1 MKLNKY
7 SILLFFLFVF
17 IQYSCNK
24 DNSEEWFAQNAT
36 ESLTNLNMIKYGP
49 NNENGTN
56 TLKNDKAYERFK
68 IVHISDIH
76 LSDFTADNHY
86 DNPINLKQA
95 IEFANL
101 QECQINALV
110 ASGDFI
116 NTTEKDNKQTAI
128 KYLNAFVSTF
138 FSFNNTIPSF
148 LCTGNH
154 DTNMLTDSPSNYLN
168 KQELH
173 SILFKKSNYQYHQI
187 AGENYYYADVPDAN
201 GNIIRFIALDNTDQ
215 EDFTYNSLHVSCITQ
230 KQVDWLI
237 NIALKENMTDKHSV
251 IIINHHPLQPYSKD
265 QSTYMCAGAHL
276 YKETLVPSIINAFI
290 QKKKF
295 EATYNTTQS
304 PFNTIHVDADFE
316 NCKGDFICYLGG
328 HTHTQAHFEVMCDT
342 PQAAKQIMLLANTMS
357 PDMQNNNYGYIA
369 RDKNN
374 TTSNS
379 FSIYAIDTNEKKIY
393 ITYFGAK
400 STNTSSIT
408 SVSYR

>member
-1 MKLNKY
+1 MKQNTYILY
-7 SILLFFLFVF
+7 LILLILTLF
-17 IQYSCNK
+17 SCNK
-24 DNSEEWFAQNAT
+24 DNSEEWFAQNST
-36 ESLTNLNMIKYGP
+36 ESLTNLNKIMY
-49 NNENGTN
+49 GTN
-56 TLKNDKAYERFK
+56 NKDENATSTLKNDNTYERFK

-76 LSDFTADNHY
+76 LSDFTMDNKY
-86 DNPINLKQA
+86 DNPTNLKQA
-95 IEFANL
+95 IAFANL

-116 NTTEKDNKQTAI
+116 NTTEKDDKQTAI
-128 KYLNAFVSTF
+128 KYLKSFTSTF
-138 FSFNNTIPSF
+138 FSFNNTVPSF

-154 DTNMLTDSPSNYLN
+154 DTNMLTDFSSNYIS

-173 SILFKKSNYQYHQI
+173 AILFEKNNYTYHQI
-187 AGENYYYADVPDAN
+187 PGENYYYADVPDGN

-215 EDFTYNSLHVSCITQ
+215 KDFTYNSLHVSCITQ

-251 IIINHHPLQPYSKD
+251 IIINHHPLQAYSKD
-265 QSTYMCAGAHL
+265 QSTYMCTGEHL

-290 QKKKF
+290 QKKNFK
-295 EATYNTTQS
+295 ATYNTAQS
-304 PFNTIHVDADFE
+304 PFGTIHVDAEFE

-342 PQAAKQIMLLANTMS
+342 PQASKQIMLLANTMA

-369 RDKNN
+369 RDKNS
-374 TTSNS
+374 TSSNS

-393 ITYFGAK
+393 ITYFGAHK
-400 STNTSSIT
+400 GTTIET
-408 SVSYR
+408 ISYK